1 MNKYLKYTLI
11 GIVIISVIVILI
23 VLNINRNNKKEVD
36 DGKTKI
42 VTSFYPMYIIAEN
55 ITEGANNIELVNM
68 ADVNV
73 GCLHDYTLTT
83 EDMKKVEDADIFIS
97 NGLGMENFIDKI
109 LESNSDMQVID
120 SSVDVTNLISDDN
133 EVNGH
138 IWTNIDNYIKQ
149 VESVAEGLKKVN
161 EENAAIYDENA
172 REYIEKLNDLKKEY
186 SEALEILNGKKV
198 VVLNE
203 AFEYMGQELGLD
215 MIVIK
220 TDHEESTLSAEVLKN
235 TIDRVKKENIE
246 MIIIDK
252 NDNKSNAETISK
264 ETGAKIFELNSGLSG
279 TLDKDAYINSC
290 IENISI
296 IQAGLM

>member
-172 REYIEKLNDLKKEY
+172 RGYIEKLNDLKKEY
-186 SEALEILNGKKV
+186 SEALEILNGKKA

>member
-1 MNKYLKYTLI
+1 MNKYLKYILI
-11 GIVIISVIVILI
+11 AILLIAVIVLLI
-23 VLNINRNNKKEVD
+23 ILNINRNNKDGD
-36 DGKTKI
+36 DGKVKI

-55 ITEGANNIELVNM
+55 ITEGAENFELVNM

-83 EDMKKVEDADIFIS
+83 EDMKKVENADAFIS

-109 LESNSDMQVID
+109 LESNSDMRVIA
-120 SSVDVTNLISDDN
+120 SSADITNLISDGD

-138 IWTNIDNYIKQ
+138 IWTSIDNYIKQ
-149 VESVAEGLKKVN
+149 VENITKGLKEIN
-161 EENAAIYDENA
+161 SENAEVYENNA
-172 REYIEKLNDLKKEY
+172 KAYIEKLKELKTDY
-186 SEALEILNGKKV
+186 SEELKELNGKKA

-220 TDHEESTLSAEVLKN
+220 TDHEESTLSAEVLRN

-252 NDNKSNAETISK
+252 NDNKSNAETISN
-264 ETGAKIFELNSGLSG
+264 ETRAKIYELNSGLTGS
-279 TLDKDAYINSC
+279 LDKDAYINSVK
-290 IENISI
+290 ENMEAIKNEI
-296 IQAGLM
+296 I

>member
-68 ADVNV
+68 VDVNV

-186 SEALEILNGKKV
+186 SEALEILNGKKA

>member
-1 MNKYLKYTLI
+1 MNKYLKYILI
-11 GIVIISVIVILI
+11 AILLIAVIVLLI
-23 VLNINRNNKKEVD
+23 ILNINRNNKEVD
-36 DGKTKI
+36 DGKIKI

-55 ITEGANNIELVNM
+55 ITEGAENIELVNM
-68 ADVNV
+68 ADINV

-83 EDMKKVEDADIFIS
+83 EDMKKVEDADVFIS

-109 LESNSDMQVID
+109 LKSNSDMKVID
-120 SSVDVTNLISDDN
+120 SSTDITNLIAQGD

-138 IWTNIDNYIKQ
+138 IWTSIDNYIKQ
-149 VESVAEGLKKVN
+149 VENITEGLKETN
-161 EENAAIYDENA
+161 SENAEVYENNA
-172 REYIEKLNDLKKEY
+172 KAYIEKLKELKTDY
-186 SEALEILNGKKV
+186 SEELKELNGKKA

-220 TDHEESTLSAEVLKN
+220 TDHEESTLSAEVLKT

-252 NDNKSNAETISK
+252 NDNKSNAETISN
-264 ETGAKIFELNSGLSG
+264 ETGAKIYELNSGLTGS
-279 TLDKDAYINSC
+279 LDKDAYINSVK
-290 IENISI
+290 ENISI
-296 IQAGLM
+296 IQARLDA